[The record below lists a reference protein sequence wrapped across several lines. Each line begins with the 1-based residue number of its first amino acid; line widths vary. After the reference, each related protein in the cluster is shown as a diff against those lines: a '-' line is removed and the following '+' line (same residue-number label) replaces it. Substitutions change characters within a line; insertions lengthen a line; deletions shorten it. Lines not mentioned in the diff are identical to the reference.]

1 MKIPPNPA
9 NLPDVFQPLKNLEH
23 VDLYYNPKLFQPGF
37 DSCSLPISR
46 GLSGLEHH
54 ANFANLGKMLKK
66 NNYLYL
72 YIKIYICLNSG
83 FAKNSLATVPTDVL
97 EFVKNTLRKVC

>member
-9 NLPDVFQPLKNLEH
+9 NLSDVFQPLKNLEH

-54 ANFANLGKMLKK
+54 ANFANLGKILKK
-66 NNYLYL
+66 HLR
-72 YIKIYICLNSG
+72 IIYICLNSG